1 MNTTAE
7 ERFFRFSMA
16 MEAITKKLQ
25 KYKNSQVSSYGLHS
39 MHVMFLC
46 SLYRSDNGMTAGEL
60 AKSCGAEVEFESDMV
75 KRLSSLAT
83 QTYKKLSALED
94 VEAQARAIDD
104 VEEQAKYYHD
114 VVITAMGELRAVA
127 DEIESLVGEKYWPYP
142 TYGKMLF
149 YV

>member
-60 AKSCGAEVEFESDMV
+60 AKSCGVDKAFISRTAGDLRRKGYVAFSHCEG
-75 KRLSSLAT
+75 KL
-83 QTYKKLSALED
+83 YKKHMVLTPEGIEVMEKISR
-94 VEAQARAIDD
+94 V
-104 VEEQAKYYHD
+104 VEETVDKATAGISAEQFEVFYSVMEKLD
-114 VVITAMGELRAVA
+114 GNLTSITE
-127 DEIESLVGEKYWPYP
+127 
-142 TYGKMLF
+142 
-149 YV
+149 